1 MADFIE
7 IQGLDARRK
16 ELEQLVTSNP
26 AMKKYLQGI
35 IRKCIGEARKNV
47 IKDAQDVL
55 STKPEGAPDNWVAD
69 PRHAYKAVRNSV
81 YKQIFGGQ
89 INILSSRKR
98 GAPTRYQRPRKLDDN
113 PHQRGGNRRKRSLRT
128 MQLDSYEGA
137 DRGFILRF
145 QNAGTADRDT
155 RYGNRGSLRARH
167 WFGVSSA
174 YQMDAAATKVAVMIE
189 QMLDSEFKL
198 Q

>member
-26 AMKKYLQGI
+26 VMKKYLQGI

-47 IKDAQDVL
+47 VKDAQGVL
-55 STKPEGAPDNWVAD
+55 DND

-98 GAPTRYQRPRKLDDN
+98 GAPTRYQRPRELDDN

-128 MQLDSYEGA
+128 LQINSYEGV

-145 QNAGTADRDT
+145 QNAGTVDRDT